1 MKATILGTDLLQHG
15 DSVKILEINTN
26 AAIYNNGAE
35 FLDYTALFNVL
46 TSNNIT
52 EFHFIYVDEKAQAP
66 NGAEDFIFE
75 DKIKEKCIELGI
87 SYTPHT
93 VPIGSVTVPAIE
105 DADNK
110 FILRQ
115 AYDTSALVDS
125 TYCADKFEFFS
136 LMSGS
141 SYIPSTYFTSDELS
155 LDGFSS
161 LNISDSQYPNSIQ
174 KARYPQYDREAL
186 PRLSKYTTLEQL
198 NSAKSN
204 LDSDV
209 LIQEFID
216 DESNVVNGYWSVIRS
231 IDIIYGS
238 NLDTISLGGYT
249 HSAVVPLTFCN
260 NEFEENGVDLTKKSR
275 SKFLN
280 KNLSQ
285 DVATIRYHTDEESDI
300 LMFDGSISNVTQIQ
314 EGDIIKTANFDWIS
328 GGSGEMHDPRTSY
341 TSVNTISSSL
351 SYVSSSL
358 ISSESQEVENVFVQI
373 TLDNGEVWK
382 DTPST
387 SYVIERSG
395 SLDTNF
401 EFVNKLLVGD
411 KIITINKTTNNV
423 SKKEITSLDIVW
435 DSVKIYNLDFEPY
448 DYFMV
453 DVNNDEYALMHNVCS
468 YCYASWAPCGNYYC
482 DSNCPPCIELG
493 PGGGGCFVA
502 GTQITLSNGDTKN
515 IEDIAVGDVVV
526 SYNEETGIQEHNEV
540 TDLNQPIHND
550 LVKYTFSNGSE
561 IISTHDHPF
570 YVNDLVLASYSP
582 ELTNDRYDLSM
593 EVIKIKVGDF
603 VYPLDGDVDVTITSI
618 EELSSEDTQ
627 TYIFGVENNQNFY
640 ANGILVHNK
649 KPI

>member
-26 AAIYNNGAE
+26 AAIYNVGAE
-35 FLDYTALFNVL
+35 FLDYTALFDVL

-75 DKIKEKCIELGI
+75 DKIKEKCTELGI
-87 SYTPHT
+87 SYTPHV
-93 VPIGSVTVPAIE
+93 VPGGSVTVPAIE
-105 DADNK
+105 DTDNK

-141 SYIPSTYFTSDELS
+141 SYIPDTYFSSDDLS
-155 LDGFSS
+155 LDGFNS
-161 LNISDSQYPNSIQ
+161 LNINDSQYPNSVQ

-186 PRLSKYTTLEQL
+186 PRLSKYTTTEQL
-198 NSAKSN
+198 ASAKSN
-204 LDSDV
+204 LDSDI
-209 LIQEFID
+209 LIQEFIQD
-216 DESNVVNGYWSVIRS
+216 DSNVVDGYWSVIRS

-249 HSAVVPLTFCN
+249 HSSVVPLTFCD
-260 NEFEENGVDLTKKSR
+260 NEFYENGVDLTKKSR

-280 KNLSQ
+280 QNSSLE
-285 DVATIRYHTDEESDI
+285 VGTIRYHTDEESDI

-314 EGDIIKTANFDWIS
+314 EGDIIKTANFDWIV
-328 GGSGEMHDPRTSY
+328 GGSGEEHDPRTSY
-341 TSVNTISSSL
+341 TSVDTISGSL

-358 ISSESQEVENVFVQI
+358 ISSESQEVESFFVQI
-373 TLDNGEVWK
+373 TLDGGEVWT

-411 KIITINKTTNNV
+411 KIITINKNTNNV
-423 SKKEITSLDIVW
+423 SKKEITSLEMVW

-453 DVNNDEYALMHNVCS
+453 DVSNDEYALMHNVCS
-468 YCYASWAPCGNYYC
+468 YCYATWAPCGNYFC
-482 DSNCPPCIELG
+482 DSTCPPCLNF
-493 PGGGGCFVA
+493 GGSGCFIA
-502 GTQITLSNGDTKN
+502 GTQITLFNGDVKN
-515 IEDIAVGDVVV
+515 IEDVVVGDVVV
-526 SYNEETGIQEHNEV
+526 SYNEETGIQEHNVV
-540 TDLNQPIHND
+540 TDLTQPIHND
-550 LVKYTFSNGSE
+550 LVKYTFSNGTE
-561 IISTHDHPF
+561 ITSTYDHPF

-582 ELTNDRYDLSM
+582 ELTNDRYELPS
-593 EVIKIKVGDF
+593 EVVKIKVGDF

-618 EELSSEDTQ
+618 EELPLEDTQ
-627 TYIFGVENNQNFY
+627 TYIFSVQNNENFY

>member
-15 DSVKILEINTN
+15 DSVKILEINTQ
-26 AAIYNNGAE
+26 AGIYNVGAE
-35 FLDYTALFNVL
+35 FLDYTALFDVL
-46 TSNNIT
+46 ASNNIT

-75 DKIKEKCIELGI
+75 DKIKEKCTELGI

-93 VPIGSVTVPAIE
+93 VAVGSVTVPAIE

-115 AYDTSALVDS
+115 AYDISALVDS

-141 SYIPSTYFTSDELS
+141 SYIPKTYFTSDELS
-155 LDGFSS
+155 LDDFDS
-161 LNISDSQYPNSIQ
+161 LNINDSVYPNSVQ

-186 PRLSKYTTLEQL
+186 PLLSKYTTTEQL
-198 NSAKSN
+198 TSAKSN

-249 HSAVVPLTFCN
+249 HSALVPLTFFD
-260 NEFEENGVDLTKKSR
+260 NEFEENGVDLNKKSR

-280 KNLSQ
+280 KNSGQ

-314 EGDIIKTANFDWIS
+314 ENDLIKTANFDWIE
-328 GGSGEMHDPRTSY
+328 GGSSEEYDPRTSY
-341 TSVNTISSSL
+341 TSVDTISGSL

-358 ISSESQEVENVFVQI
+358 ISSESQEVESFFVQI
-373 TLDNGEVWK
+373 TLDGGEVWT

-411 KIITINKTTNNV
+411 KIITINKNTNNV
-423 SKKEITSLDIVW
+423 SKKEITSLEIVW
-435 DSVKIYNLDFEPY
+435 DSVRIYNLDFEPY

-453 DVNNDEYALMHNVCS
+453 DVNNDEYALMHNICS
-468 YCYASWAPCGNYYC
+468 YCGYSWAPCGNYYC
-482 DSNCPPCIELG
+482 DSSCSPCLNF
-493 PGGGGCFVA
+493 GCFVA
-502 GTQITLSNGDTKN
+502 GTQVTLSNGDTKN
-515 IEDIAVGDVVV
+515 IEDIVVGDVVV
-526 SYNEETGIQEHNEV
+526 SYNEETGIQEHNKV
-540 TDLNQPIHND
+540 INLTQPIHND
-550 LVKYTFSNGSE
+550 LVKYTFSNGTE
-561 IISTHDHPF
+561 ITSTYDHPF

-582 ELTNDRYDLSM
+582 ELTNDRYELPSD
-593 EVIKIKVGDF
+593 VVKIKVGDF
-603 VYPLDGDVDVTITSI
+603 VHPLDGDVDVTITSI
-618 EELSSEDTQ
+618 EELPLEDTQ
-627 TYIFGVENNQNFY
+627 TYIFGVQNNENFY

-649 KPI
+649 KGF